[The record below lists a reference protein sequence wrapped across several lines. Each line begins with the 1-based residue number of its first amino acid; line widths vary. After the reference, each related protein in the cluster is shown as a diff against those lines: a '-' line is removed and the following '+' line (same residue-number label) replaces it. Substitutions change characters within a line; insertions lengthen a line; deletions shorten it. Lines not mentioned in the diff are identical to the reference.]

1 MRPLY
6 SFSAGKSL
14 FHSLD
19 PRTKLIF
26 SVSTLLATF
35 FVPHPWFFFLG
46 MILFIWIAARISPKE
61 YYQIF
66 FYFIPI
72 MFMMVL
78 MHTVFMNGPP
88 YFWASWQLGPYT
100 MGLSRGGL
108 TIGLTIAFRLATM
121 GTAFMMFAM
130 TTEPYHWGLAMHK
143 AGLPYKI
150 AYMFATAMRFFP
162 LIQEELLTIQ
172 SALKARGS
180 AILSSYNIVTF
191 FRGLVTVVIPLV
203 LASVRRSQAIALA
216 MEMRGLSL
224 PEQTGVPRV
233 IYREVKLKPADYV
246 AIFLIVGGLVSLII
260 YYVFLA

>member
-6 SFSAGKSL
+6 SFSAGSSL

-19 PRTKLIF
+19 PRTKLVF
-26 SVSTLLATF
+26 SVSVLLATF
-35 FVPHPWFFFLG
+35 FAPHPWFFFLG
-46 MILFIWIAARISPKE
+46 MILFIWLAAHINPKD

-72 MFMMVL
+72 MLMMVF
-78 MHTVFMNGPP
+78 MHTAFINGPP
-88 YFWASWQLGPYT
+88 YYAVWHMGPVFI
-100 MGLSRGGL
+100 GLSQPGL
-108 TIGLTIAFRLATM
+108 ATGLTIAFRLATM
-121 GTAFMMFAM
+121 GTAFMMFSM

-143 AGLPYKI
+143 AGIPYKV

-162 LIQEELLTIQ
+162 LLQEEFLTIQ

-180 AILSSYNIVTF
+180 AILTSYNPVTF
-191 FRGLVTVVIPLV
+191 FRGIVTVVIPLV

-216 MEMRGLSL
+216 MELRGLSL

-233 IYREVKLKPADYV
+233 IYREVSLKLRDYLV
-246 AIFLIVGGLVSLII
+246 MFLSVGGLLGLIA
-260 YYVFLA
+260 YAKLY

>member
-6 SFSAGKSL
+6 SFSAGRSL

-19 PRTKLIF
+19 PRTKLVF
-26 SVSTLLATF
+26 SVSALLATF
-35 FVPHPWFFFLG
+35 FVPQPWFFFLG
-46 MILFIWIAARISPKE
+46 MILFIWVAARINPKD

-66 FYFIPI
+66 YYFVPI
-72 MFMMVL
+72 MLMMVL
-78 MHTVFMNGPP
+78 MHTVFMHGPP
-88 YFWASWQLGPYT
+88 YFYANWQLGPYT
-100 MGLSRGGL
+100 MGLSREGL
-108 TIGLTIAFRLATM
+108 KIGLTIAFRLATM
-121 GTAFMMFAM
+121 GTAFMMFSM

-162 LIQEELLTIQ
+162 LLQEEFLTIQ

-180 AILSSYNIVTF
+180 SILSSYNLASF
-191 FRGLVTVVIPLV
+191 FRGMVTVVIPLV

-216 MEMRGLSL
+216 MELRGLSL

-233 IYREVKLKPADYV
+233 IYREVRLKPLDYV
-246 AIFLIVGGLVSLII
+246 AVFLTVGGLVSLIASSI
-260 YYVFLA
+260 LS